1 MSPHAGSVG
10 GAASVPASAT
20 SASKLQ
26 ANALNAC
33 ALSLLTQSPFCLLLQ
48 KPEDFSTD
56 FSLVKISLP
65 EDLRKTEQ
73 EELQCYPCLI

>member
-10 GAASVPASAT
+10 VLSDAGAASAPASAI
-20 SASKLQ
+20 SAFELQ

-48 KPEDFSTD
+48 KPEDFS
-56 FSLVKISLP
+56 I
-65 EDLRKTEQ
+65 
-73 EELQCYPCLI
+73 